1 MRTFRIILLIILGIM
16 DIYFAY
22 ATIGYISQSFDY
34 PLLVGE
40 STSIF
45 FGVYI
50 MAIIFFLA
58 FIITTIIYIL
68 VLRKL
73 LKIKEK

>member
-1 MRTFRIILLIILGIM
+1 MRTFRIILLIILGLM

-22 ATIGYISQSFDY
+22 ATIGYIFQSFDY